1 MIDPALRRFYSLGID
16 RGQRKR
22 GPALLGGLAMFV
34 LASAACALATTIGM
48 LIAARG
54 VQALAIAAIAVV
66 PRAVV
71 RDQFAG
77 DRAAHVLSLMGM
89 VLGIAPIV
97 ALTPF
102 PQIAGAASSLL

>member
-1 MIDPALRRFYSLGID
+1 
-16 RGQRKR
+16 
-22 GPALLGGLAMFV
+22 
-34 LASAACALATTIGM
+34 
-48 LIAARG
+48 
-54 VQALAIAAIAVV
+54 V